1 VSRASEHIELNKKKW
16 DERSESYDARR
27 FDYFRFFQKR
37 VVSLARPEKGG
48 RFLDI
53 GCGTGWAVR
62 YTAGLVGE
70 GGEACGI
77 DISPKMIERAKAKS
91 RDDGNIHFYQADA
104 EEIPFEDGFFD
115 SIICTNS
122 FHHYLHP
129 SSVLNEVRR
138 VLKPGGRVYIMDPS
152 ADSFIVRWVERLT
165 TKKSPDHVKLYM
177 TAEFRALFEEA
188 GLKYVGTKTIVPIMK
203 VHVAEKES
211 GFRLPPE

>member
-37 VVSLARPEKGG
+37 VVSLAHPVKGG

-62 YTAGLVGE
+62 YAAGLVGE
-70 GGEACGI
+70 GGGAFGI
-77 DISPKMIERAKAKS
+77 DISPKMIERAKANS

-122 FHHYLHP
+122 FHHYLNP
-129 SSVLNEVRR
+129 SNVLNEVHR
-138 VLKPGGRVYIMDPS
+138 VLKPGGRVHIVDPT
-152 ADSFIVRWVERLT
+152 ADLFIVRWIERRT
-165 TKKSPDHVKLYM
+165 GRKDPSHVKLYS
-177 TAEFRALFEEA
+177 TAEFRALFEKS
-188 GLKYVGTKTIVPIMK
+188 GLKPLRGKTILPIMK

-211 GFRLPPE
+211 GSRPSPG